1 MRFIRPVYLFIAL
14 GAVIDLRAADPV
26 AAPGAFSPDALAA
39 AFARDLASHFNLEG
53 DFQVEITRPWVP
65 EHQVANDWT
74 VEITEYPTA
83 PASQMLVRCQV
94 RDAGGTQAATIL
106 LHAALWR
113 DAWAVHLPITSG
125 DLFDATR
132 LEVRRCD
139 FLKEHEILPTSVGD
153 ETYMFSRAVP
163 VGRMLTWHDIAR
175 HPLVKRGDLVECT
188 AKEGMLTINMKAL
201 AMESGVRG
209 DTITVR
215 NPESRREFSAQ
226 VTDENH
232 VQVQF

>member
-14 GAVIDLRAADPV
+14 GAALGLRAGEPA
-26 AAPGAFSPDALAA
+26 AAPSAFSPDALSAA
-39 AFARDLASHFNLEG
+39 MARDLASHFNLEG
-53 DFQVEITRPWVP
+53 DFQVEISRPWIP
-65 EHQVANDWT
+65 EHQIEGDWT
-74 VEITEYPTA
+74 VEVVEYPTS

-94 RDAGGTQAATIL
+94 KDAGGTQNATL
-106 LHAALWR
+106 LVHAALWR

-125 DLFDATR
+125 DVFDPSR

-153 ETYMFSRAVP
+153 ETYMFSRVVP
-163 VGRMLTWHDIAR
+163 VGRMLTWHDIAK
-175 HPLVKRGDLVECT
+175 HPLVKRGDLVEVT
-188 AKEGMLTINMKAL
+188 AKDGLLTVSMKAL
-201 AMESGVRG
+201 AMESGVKG

-215 NPESRREFSAQ
+215 NPESRREFSAT
-226 VTDENH
+226 VTEANH

>member
-14 GAVIDLRAADPV
+14 GAALDLRAADPV

-39 AFARDLASHFNLEG
+39 ALNRDLAGHFNLEG
-53 DFQVEITRPWVP
+53 DFQVGITRPWIP
-65 EHQVANDWT
+65 DHQVGNDWT

-94 RDAGGTQAATIL
+94 RDAAGTQAATL
-106 LHAALWR
+106 LVHAALWR

-139 FLKEHEILPTSVGD
+139 FL
-153 ETYMFSRAVP
+153 MFSRAVP

-175 HPLVKRGDLVECT
+175 HPLVRRGDLVECT
-188 AKEGMLTINMKAL
+188 AQEGMLTINMKAL
-201 AMESGVRG
+201 ALESGVKG

-215 NPESRREFSAQ
+215 NPESRREFSAR
-226 VTDENH
+226 VTEENH